1 MDFSYSP
8 RVADLCARL
17 KAFMEQHVIPTIPAW
32 EREVTAGIYPPSMI
46 EPLKAEAKAHG
57 LWNLFLPDL
66 GEDEPGTRLSNLDY
80 APLAEVMGRVFWAS
94 ELFNCSAPDTGNI
107 ELLHMFASDEQ
118 RERWL
123 DPLMSGEIR
132 SCFAMTEPEVAS
144 SDATNIDTR
153 IVSDGDQYVITGRKW
168 FITGAADPRCKLCI
182 CLGVTDPDGAP
193 HARHSMVLV
202 PMDSPGLTVVRNLP
216 IMHHTAPE
224 GHCEIVF
231 DKVRVPASNLLGEE
245 GKGFALAQ
253 ARLGPGRIHHCMRS
267 IGQCELA
274 LELMCRRAG
283 ERETFGRKLHE
294 HGTVAEWI
302 ALSRMEIDQAR
313 LLVLRAAWLID
324 KEGNRAARNDVSMI
338 KVVVPRL
345 QTRVLDRAMQVF
357 GAMGLTPDTPL
368 AFLWSWGRA
377 LQFIDGPD
385 EVHLRSVARREVRT
399 QAESEH
405 DPYRFCT
412 PPERLAEG
420 AAE

>member
-1 MDFSYSP
+1 MDFSYSAK
-8 RVADLCARL
+8 VEELQSRL
-17 KAFMEQHVIPTIPAW
+17 KAFMEQHVVPAIPAW
-32 EREVTAGIYPPSMI
+32 EREVAAGTYPPSI
-46 EPLKAEAKAHG
+46 IAPLKEEARAHG
-57 LWNLFLPDL
+57 LWNLFLPGL
-66 GEDEPGTRLSNLDY
+66 EDGEPGTKLSNLDY
-80 APLAEVMGRVFWAS
+80 APLAEVMGRIFWAS
-94 ELFNCSAPDTGNI
+94 ELFNCSAPDTGNM
-107 ELLHMFASDEQ
+107 ELLHMFATPEQ
-118 RERWL
+118 REAWL
-123 DPLMSGEIR
+123 VPLMDGEIR

-144 SDATNIDTR
+144 SDATNIETR
-153 IVSDGDQYVITGRKW
+153 IRRDGDNYVINGRKW
-168 FITGAADPRCKLCI
+168 FITGANDPRCKICI
-182 CLGVTDPDGAP
+182 CLGVTDPDGEA

-202 PMDSPGLTVVRNLP
+202 PMDSPALTVVRNLP

-224 GHCEIVF
+224 GHCEVLF
-231 DKVRVPASNLLGEE
+231 DNVRVPVSNLLGEE

-274 LELMCRRAG
+274 VELMCKRAR
-283 ERETFGRKLHE
+283 ERETFGKMLHE

-345 QTRVLDRAMQVF
+345 QTRVLDHAMQVY

-368 AFLWSWGRA
+368 SFLWTWGRA

-385 EVHLRSVARREVRT
+385 EVHLRSVARREVKL
-399 QAESEH
+399 QAEKNE
-405 DPYRFCT
+405 DPNRYCT
-412 PPERLAEG
+412 PPERLRS
-420 AAE
+420 